1 MSESKLI
8 YIHPAPVR
16 IWHWVHAAG
25 IVALVL
31 TGFQIRFAEVLGI
44 MPLSSAITLHNFVG
58 FCVIADYF
66 IWLGYYLITGN
77 IKIYFPDLRTFL
89 PMAIRQA
96 KFYGFGI
103 FKGDPNP
110 HEMTPENK
118 FNAMQQKAY
127 VMLMFVAL
135 PAQMMSGVFLWRVK
149 GYADYVHLL
158 GGIKIIDTVHVLLFF
173 FFASFLV
180 AHAYLATLGHTPLA
194 HFKAMITG
202 YEEHH
207 D

>member
-1 MSESKLI
+1 MSETKLI

-31 TGFQIRFAEVLGI
+31 TGFQIRFAEVIGL
-44 MPLSSAITLHNFVG
+44 MPLKSAITLHNFVG

-66 IWLGYYLITGN
+66 IWLTYYIGTGK

-89 PMAIRQA
+89 PNAIRQA

-110 HEMTPENK
+110 HQMTPENK

-127 VMLMFVAL
+127 LALMFFAL
-135 PAQMMSGVFLWRVK
+135 PAQMISGVFLWRVK
-149 GYADYVHLL
+149 GYADYVYFL

-180 AHAYLATLGHTPLA
+180 AHFYLATLGHTPFA
-194 HFKAMITG
+194 HFKAMFTG